1 MKLRRHEAIIDLVNN
16 QDINTQEELMKN
28 LQKQGF
34 KVTQATVSRDI
45 KELRIFKALGKDG
58 KYRYSTG
65 GRNALDKTSG
75 FESLFASSVEEVDS
89 AENIV
94 VIKTMTGMAQ
104 AVCMSLD
111 NIDFENI
118 VGTIAGDDTIFV
130 LCRNLKATEEMLNK
144 FRKLI

>member
-16 QDINTQEELMKN
+16 QDINTQEELMEN

-94 VIKTMTGMAQ
+94 VINTMTGMAQ

>member
-16 QDINTQEELMKN
+16 QDINTQEELMEN

-118 VGTIAGDDTIFV
+118 VGNIAGDDTIFV

>member
-16 QDINTQEELMKN
+16 QDINTQEELMEN

-58 KYRYSTG
+58 KYLYSTG

>member
-16 QDINTQEELMKN
+16 QDINTQEELMEN

-118 VGTIAGDDTIFV
+118 VGTIAGDDPIFV

>member
-16 QDINTQEELMKN
+16 QDINTQEELMEN

-94 VIKTMTGMAQ
+94 VIKTMTGRAQ

>member
-16 QDINTQEELMKN
+16 QDINTQEELMEN

-65 GRNALDKTSG
+65 GRNVLDKTSG

-130 LCRNLKATEEMLNK
+130 LCRNLKATEEMLSK

>member
-16 QDINTQEELMKN
+16 QDINTQEELMEN

-75 FESLFASSVEEVDS
+75 FESLFAPSVEEVDS

>member
-16 QDINTQEELMKN
+16 QDINTQEELMEN

-130 LCRNLKATEEMLNK
+130 LCRNLKATEKMLNK

>member
-16 QDINTQEELMKN
+16 QDINTQEELMEN

-65 GRNALDKTSG
+65 GRNALDKTSV

>member
-1 MKLRRHEAIIDLVNN
+1 VKLRRHEAIIDLVNN
-16 QDINTQEELMKN
+16 QDINTQEELMEN

>member
-16 QDINTQEELMKN
+16 QDINTQEELMEN

-144 FRKLI
+144 FKKLI

>member
-16 QDINTQEELMKN
+16 QDINTQEELMEN

-34 KVTQATVSRDI
+34 KVTQAAVSRDI

>member
-16 QDINTQEELMKN
+16 QDINTQEELMEN

-94 VIKTMTGMAQ
+94 VRKTMTGMAQ

>member
-16 QDINTQEELMKN
+16 QDINTQEELMEN

-144 FRKLI
+144 YRKLI

>member
-16 QDINTQEELMKN
+16 QDINTQEELMEN

-94 VIKTMTGMAQ
+94 VIKTMSGMAQ

>member
-1 MKLRRHEAIIDLVNN
+1 MKLRRHDAIIDLVNN
-16 QDINTQEELMKN
+16 QDINTQEELMEN

>member
-1 MKLRRHEAIIDLVNN
+1 MKLRRHEAILDLVNN
-16 QDINTQEELMKN
+16 QDINTQEELMEN

-75 FESLFASSVEEVDS
+75 FESLFASSVEQVDS

-111 NIDFENI
+111 NIGYESI

-130 LCRNLKATEEMLNK
+130 LCRNFNSTQEMLNK

>member
-16 QDINTQEELMKN
+16 QDINTQEELMEN

-89 AENIV
+89 ADNIV

>member
-16 QDINTQEELMKN
+16 QDINTQEELMEN

-75 FESLFASSVEEVDS
+75 FESLFASSVEGVDS

-111 NIDFENI
+111 NIDLENI

>member
-16 QDINTQEELMKN
+16 QDINTQEELMEN

-75 FESLFASSVEEVDS
+75 FESLFSSSVEEVDS

>member
-16 QDINTQEELMKN
+16 QDINTQEELMEN

-75 FESLFASSVEEVDS
+75 FESLVASSVEEVDS

>member
-16 QDINTQEELMKN
+16 QDINTQEELIEN

>member
-16 QDINTQEELMKN
+16 QDINTQEELMEN

-111 NIDFENI
+111 NIDLENI

>member
-16 QDINTQEELMKN
+16 QDINTQEELMEN

-130 LCRNLKATEEMLNK
+130 LCKNLKATEEMLNK

>member
-16 QDINTQEELMKN
+16 QDINTQEELMEN

-111 NIDFENI
+111 NIDFDNI

-130 LCRNLKATEEMLNK
+130 LWRNLKATEEMLNK

>member
-16 QDINTQEELMKN
+16 QDINTQEELMEN

-130 LCRNLKATEEMLNK
+130 LCRNLKETEEMLNK

>member
-16 QDINTQEELMKN
+16 QDINTQEELMEN

-89 AENIV
+89 AENIFV
-94 VIKTMTGMAQ
+94 LKTMTGMAQ

>member
-16 QDINTQEELMKN
+16 QDINTQEELMEN

-111 NIDFENI
+111 SIDFENI

>member
-16 QDINTQEELMKN
+16 QDINTQEELMEN

-94 VIKTMTGMAQ
+94 VIKTITGTAQ

>member
-1 MKLRRHEAIIDLVNN
+1 ME
-16 QDINTQEELMKN
+16 N

-94 VIKTMTGMAQ
+94 VRKTMTGMAQ

>member
-16 QDINTQEELMKN
+16 QDINTQEELMEN

-130 LCRNLKATEEMLNK
+130 LCRNLKVTEEMLNK

>member
-16 QDINTQEELMKN
+16 QDINTQEELMEN

-130 LCRNLKATEEMLNK
+130 LCRNLKATEDMLNK

>member
-1 MKLRRHEAIIDLVNN
+1 MKLRRHEAIIDLVNS
-16 QDINTQEELMKN
+16 QDINTQEELMEN

>member
-16 QDINTQEELMKN
+16 QDINTQEELMEN

-45 KELRIFKALGKDG
+45 KELRIFKALVKDG

>member
-16 QDINTQEELMKN
+16 QDINTQEELMEN

-144 FRKLI
+144 FRQLI

>member
-16 QDINTQEELMKN
+16 QNINTQEELMEN

>member
-16 QDINTQEELMKN
+16 QDINTQEELMEN

-104 AVCMSLD
+104 AVCIVTGNSTH
-111 NIDFENI
+111 NIFKINI
-118 VGTIAGDDTIFV
+118 V
-130 LCRNLKATEEMLNK
+130 K
-144 FRKLI
+144 

>member
-16 QDINTQEELMKN
+16 QDINTQEELMEN

-118 VGTIAGDDTIFV
+118 VGTIAGDDKIFV
-130 LCRNLKATEEMLNK
+130 LCINLNATEEMINK

>member
-16 QDINTQEELMKN
+16 QDINTQEELMEN